1 MFLLLDMNNKYK
13 DIIIIGAGLSGIG
26 AACHLSRNHPNKNYI
41 ILESRRQLGGT
52 WSLFKYPGIR
62 SDSDM
67 YTFGYSFKT
76 WDNPKSFADAPSI
89 LKYLNEASDEFRIK
103 KYIKY
108 QQKAISYSFNS
119 DKNLWSVI
127 TLDTATGKESIYTC
141 KFIFSCSGY
150 YNYTKGYSP
159 EFKGQLDYEGRIIH
173 PQQWPENF
181 DCTNKKIVVI
191 GSGATAVTIVP
202 KLASK
207 AAHVTM
213 LQRSPTYIGKW
224 PNKDKIGIFIKRIFP
239 KKFAHNLIRL
249 KNILLQIIFFNLCR
263 SFPNS
268 MKKNIIKG
276 AKKHLGDF
284 PVDPHFTPNY
294 KPWEQRFC
302 IAPDGDFFKV
312 IKEGEA
318 SIITDCIDCFT
329 KNGIILKSGE
339 IIEADIIITATGLNL
354 LAFGGA
360 KISVDS
366 KPFDVSKSFV
376 YKGVMLSN
384 LPNFFIYVGYT
395 NASWTLKIDL
405 TNKYISRV
413 FQYLEKQNYAALQV
427 NVNEDTLEPIPLLN
441 LDSNYINRSAN
452 ILPKQGTEIPWRLY
466 QNYILDYKLLRLD
479 KIKDEWMTFC

>member
-1 MFLLLDMNNKYK
+1 MNNKYK

>member
-1 MFLLLDMNNKYK
+1 
-13 DIIIIGAGLSGIG
+13 
-26 AACHLSRNHPNKNYI
+26 
-41 ILESRRQLGGT
+41 
-52 WSLFKYPGIR
+52 
-62 SDSDM
+62 
-67 YTFGYSFKT
+67 
-76 WDNPKSFADAPSI
+76 
-89 LKYLNEASDEFRIK
+89 
-103 KYIKY
+103 
-108 QQKAISYSFNS
+108 
-119 DKNLWSVI
+119 
-127 TLDTATGKESIYTC
+127 
-141 KFIFSCSGY
+141 
-150 YNYTKGYSP
+150 
-159 EFKGQLDYEGRIIH
+159 
-173 PQQWPENF
+173 
-181 DCTNKKIVVI
+181 
-191 GSGATAVTIVP
+191 
-202 KLASK
+202 LASK

>member
-1 MFLLLDMNNKYK
+1 MNNEHK

-41 ILESRRQLGGT
+41 ILESRRELGGT

-89 LKYLNEASDEFRIK
+89 LKYLNEASDEFEVK

-119 DKNLWSVI
+119 DKNIWSVI
-127 TLDTATGKESIYTC
+127 TSNTVTGEESIYTC

-159 EFKGQLDYEGRIIH
+159 EFKGQLDYQGEIIH
-173 PQQWPENF
+173 PQKWPDNF

-268 MKKNIIKG
+268 MKNNIIKG

-284 PVDPHFTPNY
+284 PVDPHFIPNY

-318 SIITDCIDCFT
+318 SVITDYINCFT
-329 KNGIILKSGE
+329 KNGISLKSGE

-360 KISVDS
+360 KINIDDVL
-366 KPFDVSKSFV
+366 FDISKSFV
-376 YKGVMLSN
+376 YKGVMLSD
-384 LPNFFIYVGYT
+384 LPNFFVFAGYT
-395 NASWTLKIDL
+395 NASWTLKINL

-413 FQYLEKQNYAALQV
+413 FKYLENKSYKALKAK
-427 NVNEDTLEPIPLLN
+427 VNEDNLNSVPLLN
-441 LDSNYINRSAN
+441 LNSNYIHRSAKVF
-452 ILPKQGTEIPWRLY
+452 PKQGNKVPWKLY
-466 QNYILDYKLLRLD
+466 QNYILDYKLLCID
-479 KIKDEWMTFC
+479 KIKDRYLKFF